1 MIYARFSDDG
11 WKCDACV
18 FRVNGG
24 PYTVDVASYFYPHP
38 ETIAR
43 AMDRTNRTWKDALLD
58 QAHELSRAERKPI
71 GGKFD
76 GERFV
81 FNNPAMVVKFIGLLR
96 EAGYRVPEAC
106 VKALERETY

>member
-11 WKCDACV
+11 WKCDVCV
-18 FRVNGG
+18 FRINGG
-24 PYTVDVASYFYPHP
+24 PYTVDVASYYYPHP

-43 AMDRTNRTWKDALLD
+43 AMDRAKRSWKDALLD

-76 GERFV
+76 GERYV
-81 FNNPAMVVKFIGLLR
+81 FNDAGMTAKFLMMLSG
-96 EAGYRVPEAC
+96 EGYRIPAACLDSLAAEAN
-106 VKALERETY
+106 